1 MQEDSFVLSP
11 WIGKWWLPS
20 SDVGLH
26 GVCSL
31 KAQLLLLIFRNLF
44 KYPAQ
49 ESSSKQP
56 LLKLPTF
63 LRCVSQYCVS
73 FCTYLSRYNYLF
85 AFLFVVL
92 TTQLD
97 ISIRRAWAEIK
108 WNTTPQQQGSWDSNC
123 PFSKRMTESEVN
135 LHVWGSTG
143 VRHRWLFSVC
153 NGSQHRSVCSCHQI
167 NYLRNSGVS
176 TLGVI
181 RGKW

>member
-123 PFSKRMTESEVN
+123 PFNKWMTESEVN

-143 VRHRWLFSVC
+143 VRHHWLFTVFAM
-153 NGSQHRSVCSCHQI
+153 
-167 NYLRNSGVS
+167 GVNP
-176 TLGVI
+176 GQFAPVI
-181 RGKW
+181 K